1 MRKSTQTNNMK
12 LSQGIQSPRAHNTSK
27 SSSRRQSPVPN
38 YFQPMNIKSARKTIK
53 SPRMTQQ
60 DNPYAI
66 TKPKEKKKTKKMTF
80 QEYYL

>member
-1 MRKSTQTNNMK
+1 
-12 LSQGIQSPRAHNTSK
+12 
-27 SSSRRQSPVPN
+27 
-38 YFQPMNIKSARKTIK
+38 MNIKSARKTIK